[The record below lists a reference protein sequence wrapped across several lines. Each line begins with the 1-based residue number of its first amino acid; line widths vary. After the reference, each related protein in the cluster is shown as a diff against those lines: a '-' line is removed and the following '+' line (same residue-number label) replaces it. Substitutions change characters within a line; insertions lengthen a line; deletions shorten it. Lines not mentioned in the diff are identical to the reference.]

1 MEATHVEAFVVVFR
15 YRGASPL
22 ASTKILAIKDAM
34 RLWREAFNFR
44 LEINIFPK

>member
-22 ASTKILAIKDAM
+22 ASTNRKLSNMLFYLFYCSCSRI
-34 RLWREAFNFR
+34 
-44 LEINIFPK
+44 